1 VTYREHCPDARL
13 AGWVECVWTLESERG
28 VAGYP
33 VRPDGCLDLIWAPE
47 TGAQVVGTMTV
58 ERRYDLAAGGRTF
71 GVRFRPGMAGALLRV
86 EAAELT
92 DRTLALE
99 DVWGGEARQVE
110 ARIAEAGSL
119 AAAARA
125 LSSSLA
131 APDAAPDG
139 VRRAIAAITAAH
151 GEIDLEWVARQAGM
165 SAAVPAAMSG
175 RERADAEAPL
185 PGAAIPPRLRD
196 GASGCGVG
204 GGCGGGGILRSI
216 APDSGFS
223 RVHRRNADVRFFQYC
238 GGDGPV
244 E

>member
-1 VTYREHCPDARL
+1 VTYREYSPDARL
-13 AGWVECVWTLESERG
+13 AGWVECVWTLESERP

-33 VRPDGCLDLIWAPE
+33 VRPDGCMDLIWAPE

-71 GVRFRPGMAGALLRV
+71 GVRFRPGMAGAVLRV
-86 EAAELT
+86 EAAEIT
-92 DRTLALE
+92 DRTIALE
-99 DVWGGEARQVE
+99 DVWGGKARQVE
-110 ARIAEAGSL
+110 AQIAEAGSL

-165 SAAVPAAMSG
+165 SARQFRRRCLDASGLTPKHLCRVLRFRRACAMV
-175 RERADAEAPL
+175 R
-185 PGAAIPPRLRD
+185 PGAEWAEVAAAAGYFDQSHLIRD
-196 GASGCGVG
+196 FREFTGGTPMSVFSNTAVG
-204 GGCGGGGILRSI
+204 M
-216 APDSGFS
+216 
-223 RVHRRNADVRFFQYC
+223 VR
-238 GGDGPV
+238 
-244 E
+244 